1 MSSKYTGKLW
11 LLESNQER
19 VFDEF
24 GDRENTLIGQYP
36 VIKAKKTLLSTKT
49 TDGNKLMPQDMYPV
63 ALVFEHHNE
72 GEQYPDGGLHDVY
85 ASPLFGHELL
95 QQLEGR
101 LLDYVDATYADVEQ
115 RKSQKRILRRILW
128 EYRKQVSDANLNK
141 FKFAEEAKNKSK

>member
-24 GDRENTLIGQYP
+24 GDRDNDILGQYP
-36 VIKAKKTLLSTKT
+36 IVNSKKTLLRTVVRE
-49 TDGNKLMPQDMYPV
+49 GNISPDAVYPV

-72 GEQYPDGGLHDVY
+72 GEQYPEGGLHDVY
-85 ASPLFGHELL
+85 AAPLFGHELL

-101 LLDYVDATYADVEQ
+101 LLDYIDATYADVEQ
-115 RKSQKRILRRILW
+115 RKSQKRIVRRILW
-128 EYRKQVSDANLNK
+128 EVRGKVVDSNNYK
-141 FKFAEEAKNKSK
+141 FNHAEVVKSKSK